1 LKENLLRKLAWITL
15 ICIAAPGIIRAQA
28 KDPNPV
34 AASVREVYNRHSRYL
49 VAAAEEMPAEKYSY
63 RPTPE
68 EGSFG
73 QIIAHIAQV
82 NLAVCSMVSDIPAPA
97 GPKLSET
104 DPKDTLTAAL
114 KASFDFCDQ
123 AVAKLQDASMGD
135 TITFFRGAKKMRSRA
150 VIELVDDLNDHYSQ
164 LAIYLR
170 LNGMV
175 PPSAKPQS

>member
-1 LKENLLRKLAWITL
+1 MKKLAWSVL
-15 ICIAAPGIIRAQA
+15 ICLAATGIARAQGSDA
-28 KDPNPV
+28 NPV
-34 AASVREVYNRHSRYL
+34 TASVREVYNRHSRYIAA
-49 VAAAEEMPAEKYSY
+49 AAAEMPADKYGY

-68 EGSFG
+68 EWTFG
-73 QIIAHIAQV
+73 QIIAHVAQV
-82 NLAVCSMVSDIPAPA
+82 NLAVCSMISDIPAPS
-97 GPKLSET
+97 GTKLNDT
-104 DPKDTLTAAL
+104 DPKDTLTTAL

-135 TITFFRGAKKMRSRA
+135 TITYFRGAKKPRSRA

-175 PPSAKPQS
+175 PPSVKPQT